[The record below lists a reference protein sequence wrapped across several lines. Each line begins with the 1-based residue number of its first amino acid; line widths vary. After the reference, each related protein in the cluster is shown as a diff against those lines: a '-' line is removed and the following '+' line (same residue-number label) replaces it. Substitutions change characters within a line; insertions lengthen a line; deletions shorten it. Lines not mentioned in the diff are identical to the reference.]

1 VGRTTIFASVSTPAF
16 IIAAVIGIVWMF
28 PIPNNHVFTASS
40 ARAEEANN
48 NTNFLKE
55 IENAPKDRYL
65 QSNVSIDG
73 FNMTA
78 DLALTNEQKEKGLS
92 DKENLKENE
101 AMLLFL
107 RNLLNIHFG

>member
-1 VGRTTIFASVSTPAF
+1 LDVSYSQQSCIYC
-16 IIAAVIGIVWMF
+16 II
-28 PIPNNHVFTASS
+28 SK
-40 ARAEEANN
+40 REEANN

-55 IENAPKDRYL
+55 VENAPKDRYL

-78 DLALTNEQKEKGLS
+78 DLALINEQKEKGLS
-92 DKENLKENE
+92 VKEKLKE

>member
-1 VGRTTIFASVSTPAF
+1 LDVSYSQQSCIYF
-16 IIAAVIGIVWMF
+16 II
-28 PIPNNHVFTASS
+28 SK
-40 ARAEEANN
+40 REEANN

-55 IENAPKDRYL
+55 VENAPKDRYL

-78 DLALTNEQKEKGLS
+78 DLALINEQKEKGLS
-92 DKENLKENE
+92 VKEKLKE

>member
-1 VGRTTIFASVSTPAF
+1 
-16 IIAAVIGIVWMF
+16 
-28 PIPNNHVFTASS
+28 
-40 ARAEEANN
+40 
-48 NTNFLKE
+48 
-55 IENAPKDRYL
+55 
-65 QSNVSIDG
+65 
-73 FNMTA
+73 MTA

>member
-16 IIAAVIGIVWMF
+16 IIAVVIGIVWMF

-40 ARAEEANN
+40 AREKRPIIIQIFSEV
-48 NTNFLKE
+48 
-55 IENAPKDRYL
+55 ENAPKDRYL

-78 DLALTNEQKEKGLS
+78 DLALINEQKEKGLS
-92 DKENLKENE
+92 VKEKLKE
-101 AMLLFL
+101 ASYYF
-107 RNLLNIHFG
+107 